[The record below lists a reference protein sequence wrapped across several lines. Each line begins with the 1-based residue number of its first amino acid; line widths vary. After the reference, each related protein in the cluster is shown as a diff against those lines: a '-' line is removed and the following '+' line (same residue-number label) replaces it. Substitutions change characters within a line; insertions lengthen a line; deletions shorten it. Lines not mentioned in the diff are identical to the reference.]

1 MRYLSYVLLG
11 LVFSSAVSS
20 AELIPGKD
28 IRLLLL
34 NEEETESMIEPVEL
48 KAGFTQ
54 IAVRVTTKT
63 GKGSNK
69 SVFDSAPFLMTF
81 EANGND
87 IKIVAPNINDYELAN
102 RHFKGVPDMK
112 LVGQNGEVDYTYQK
126 IEGKGGFMPY
136 QDLQE
141 LVKAHNEKSSIF
153 FGTEAEITAKAQLAE
168 TSIDSEVVNVEKT
181 TGLHHS
187 NNLDQL
193 KAWYLKASKADRK
206 EFRKWMID
214 QE

>member
-1 MRYLSYVLLG
+1 MRYLSYVLFG

-34 NEEETESMIEPVEL
+34 NEEETESMVEPVEL
-48 KAGFTQ
+48 KDGFTQ

-69 SVFDSAPFLMTF
+69 HVFDSAPFIMTF

-87 IKIVAPNINDYELAN
+87 IKIVAPKFNDYELAN

-112 LVGQNGEVDYTYQK
+112 LVDLNGEVDYTYQK
-126 IEGKGGFMPY
+126 LEGKGGFMPY

-141 LVKAHNEKSSIF
+141 LLVAHNEKNSIF

-168 TSIDSEVVNVEKT
+168 TSTISDVVNVEQNT
-181 TGLHHS
+181 ARNSSS
-187 NNLDQL
+187 NLEQL
-193 KAWYLKASKADRK
+193 KAWYLKSSKADRK